1 MTNQWSNVSKTE
13 LAGDFLLNK
22 ATWSLIIIVQWQ
34 LFLQTSYISEL
45 LGNALKVNWWLVKQ
59 KNEKP
64 ASGSDI
70 FKARLWQHTMVIK
83 VMTSSRIE
91 WQHADSSSC
100 CSHR

>member
-45 LGNALKVNWWLVKQ
+45 LGNALKV
-59 KNEKP
+59 
-64 ASGSDI
+64 
-70 FKARLWQHTMVIK
+70 
-83 VMTSSRIE
+83 
-91 WQHADSSSC
+91 
-100 CSHR
+100 